1 MAPNVVHILTPA
13 SSQTRETLL
22 AANIAHEGDLI
33 ADFRQ
38 FPFAVYEIQAERVTR
53 DITPELLAA
62 RDYWAVAR
70 EWLTHFTQQTG
81 LQDILA
87 VDGYGFWW
95 TLNSLKFVPVLSN
108 VGNAFAWI
116 DFLDVIYKQSPPD
129 TVIIYGKFDLIHHL
143 VNQIFQGATIQLQPE
158 AKPYVVRES
167 RPPRKIGL
175 IIVRILL
182 AVIYLIYARIR
193 HPEIVFFSGPTLL
206 RSTSAGSKQ
215 LLRDVYLGD
224 VADALQSGGW
234 RIAFIETY
242 GWNASWRGLITRG
255 FFFANDLLFLLG
267 APSLQKLGI
276 HRRVARKWR
285 EKWEGVRP
293 SLGAH
298 LRYRG
303 YDITPMVLP
312 IIAREFAYYAPYF
325 EVMTNMW
332 LRIWAMWRPRLL
344 YINAYYG
351 LPVTSAIVA
360 AKTLNIPTLEQQ
372 HGVIARNHTAYLVPK
387 EMKVASEFP
396 LCDTMLVWGDYTKRL
411 LTEKGVYEPERV
423 AVSGFPR
430 LDSLISSLPP
440 RSETLARLDIPLHA
454 HVVLYTS
461 NMNAS
466 GFLSDILSSVQNLPD
481 DAEMYWIVKL
491 HPREKTRHI
500 WEEAIKQRELEN
512 VKVVEDGVDFYA
524 LLAACDIHASFV
536 STTMIEA
543 AVLGKLNLG
552 LSMKNFP
559 DPVGFAEAKAFLPA
573 EPGRLGQTAYL
584 VLHDPVLRDRLLR
597 EQKEFAVDW
606 CLHDGEAVQRIV
618 RFVETIIANSNTGAG
633 KGSSTLEAR
642 QQA

>member
-1 MAPNVVHILTPA
+1 MVLHILTPA
-13 SSQTRETLL
+13 SSQTPDTLL
-22 AANIAHEGDLI
+22 AANVAHEGDLV

-38 FPFAVYEIQAERVTR
+38 FPLRMYEIKAERIAR
-53 DITPELLAA
+53 DITLELLAA

-70 EWLTHFTQQTG
+70 EWLTHFTQRTG

-95 TLNSLKFVPVLSN
+95 TLNSLKFVPVLSD

-116 DFLDVIYKQSPPD
+116 DFLDVIHKQSPSN
-129 TVIIYGKFDLIHHL
+129 TVIIYGKFDPIHHL
-143 VNQIFQGATIQLQPE
+143 VSQIFQGATIQLQPE
-158 AKPYVVRES
+158 AKPYVGRQS
-167 RPPRKIGL
+167 HPPRKMGL

-182 AVIYLIYARIR
+182 AIIYLIYARIR

-206 RSTSAGSKQ
+206 RSTSIGSKQ
-215 LLRDVYLGD
+215 QLRDVYLGD
-224 VADALQSGGW
+224 VAEALQSRGW

-242 GWNASWRGLITRG
+242 GWNASWRGLMTRG

-267 APSLQKLGI
+267 MPSLRKLGI
-276 HRRVARKWR
+276 RGRIARKWR
-285 EKWEGVRP
+285 EKWEDVLP

-303 YDITPMVLP
+303 YDIAPMVLP

-325 EVMTNMW
+325 EAMTNMW
-332 LRIWAMWRPRLL
+332 RRIWSMWRPRLL

-360 AKTLNIPTLEQQ
+360 AKALNILTLEQQ
-372 HGVIARNHTAYLVPK
+372 HGVIARNHMAYLVPK

-396 LCDTMLVWGDYTKRL
+396 LCDMMLVWGDYTKRL
-411 LTEKGVYEPERV
+411 LAEKGVYAPEQV
-423 AVSGFPR
+423 AISGFPR
-430 LDSLISSLPP
+430 LDSLIASLPP
-440 RSETLARLDIPLHA
+440 RSETLARLDIPFDA
-454 HVVLYTS
+454 QVVLYTS

-481 DAEMYWIVKL
+481 DAKMYWIVKL

-500 WEEAIKQRELEN
+500 WEDAIDQRELEN
-512 VKVVEDGVDFYA
+512 IKVVEDEVDFYA

-606 CLHDGEAVQRIV
+606 CLHDGGAVQRIV
-618 RFVETIIANSNTGAG
+618 RFVETNMANSNMSQEKAIGD
-633 KGSSTLEAR
+633 
-642 QQA
+642 